1 MPVMEE
7 NKFETAKVAL
17 EKKFEFEPIEK
28 KISELGWDKDN
39 NIIITY
45 YQNVIGYLENTKQV
59 CGFMDWFDKEKNDID
74 VRNFN
79 VSNVSSLLKQF
90 YVWFFDKKHEQY
102 TKVETMDEEQDTT
115 NDLYHDTA
123 DENELNACVHVDN
136 SEIMESLSD
145 LTTIVKETNTSVQ
158 DFRKEEASAK
168 TYGVVVSME
177 GMLKQQMKKQTMKK
191 ASFEQVE
198 GLSKDVKGLIN
209 KSESM
214 QTVVERIDGALPKTV
229 EKMYTSIDITKAFLV
244 GIGACVGAFFIV
256 SLGIWVIKLI
266 F

>member
-45 YQNVIGYLENTKQV
+45 YQNIIGSLDTAKKV
-59 CGFMDWFDKEKNDID
+59 CNFMDWFDKEKNGVD
-74 VRNFN
+74 VTNFN
-79 VSNVSSLLKQF
+79 VSTVSSLLKK
-90 YVWFFDKKHEQY
+90 YRIWVVDSGRSEN
-102 TKVETMDEEQDTT
+102 VETMMDEQDTS

-123 DENELNACVHVDN
+123 NENELNSYGCVDN
-136 SEIMESLSD
+136 SQVIESLD
-145 LTTIVKETNTSVQ
+145 NLTQVVNETQKTVNEINENDTTL
-158 DFRKEEASAK
+158 K
-168 TYGVVVSME
+168 TYEAVGSME
-177 GMLKQQMKKQTMKK
+177 KLLRNQMKKQTMKK

-198 GLSKDVKGLIN
+198 GLSNDVKGLIN

-214 QTVVERIDGALPKTV
+214 QTVVERIDKALPKKV
-229 EKMYTSIDITKAFLV
+229 EKMFTAFDLTKAFFA
-244 GIGACVGAFFIV
+244 G
-256 SLGIWVIKLI
+256 LGTAVLLIKLVQVA

>member
-90 YVWFFDKKHEQY
+90 YVWFFDKKREQY
-102 TKVETMDEEQDTT
+102 TEVEIMAEEQDTT

-123 DENELNACVHVDN
+123 DENESKACVHVDN

-145 LTTIVKETNTSVQ
+145 LTTIAKDTNTSVQ

-177 GMLKQQMKKQTMKK
+177 GLLKEQMKKQTMKK

-198 GLSKDVKGLIN
+198 GLSNDVKGLIN

-214 QTVVERIDGALPKTV
+214 QTIVERIDKALPKKV
-229 EKMYTSIDITKAFLV
+229 EKMFTAFDLTKAFFAGLCTAV
-244 GIGACVGAFFIV
+244 
-256 SLGIWVIKLI
+256 LLIKLVQVA

>member
-123 DENELNACVHVDN
+123 DENESNACVHVDN

-214 QTVVERIDGALPKTV
+214 QTVVERIDGALPKKV
-229 EKMYTSIDITKAFLV
+229 EKMFTAFDLTKAFFA
-244 GIGACVGAFFIV
+244 G
-256 SLGIWVIKLI
+256 LGTAVLLIKLVQVA

>member
-17 EKKFEFEPIEK
+17 EKKFEFDSIVK
-28 KISELGWDKDN
+28 KIEELGWDKDN

-45 YQNVIGYLENTKQV
+45 YQNIIGSLDTTEKV
-59 CGFMDWFDKEKNDID
+59 CGFMDWFDKEKNGVD
-74 VRNFN
+74 VTNFN
-79 VSNVSSLLKQF
+79 VSTVSSLLKK
-90 YVWFFDKKHEQY
+90 YRIWVVDSGRTEN
-102 TKVETMDEEQDTT
+102 VETMIDEQDTS
-115 NDLYHDTA
+115 NDLYNDTS
-123 DENELNACVHVDN
+123 DEHETNACCVDN
-136 SEIMESLSD
+136 SQVIESLD
-145 LTTIVKETNTSVQ
+145 NLTRVVYDTHKTVNDINENDVTL
-158 DFRKEEASAK
+158 K
-168 TYGVVVSME
+168 TYEAIGSME
-177 GMLKQQMKKQTMKK
+177 KLLRNQMKQKTMKK

-229 EKMYTSIDITKAFLV
+229 EKMYTSIDITKSFLV
-244 GIGACVGAFFIV
+244 GIGACIGVFFIV
-256 SLGIWVIKLI
+256 GLGIRIIKLL

>member
-17 EKKFEFEPIEK
+17 EKKFEFDSIVK
-28 KISELGWDKDN
+28 KIEELGWDKDN

-45 YQNVIGYLENTKQV
+45 YQNIIGSLDTTEKV
-59 CGFMDWFDKEKNDID
+59 CGFMDWFDKEKNGVD
-74 VRNFN
+74 VTNFN
-79 VSNVSSLLKQF
+79 VSTVSSLLKK
-90 YVWFFDKKHEQY
+90 YRIWVVDSGRTEN
-102 TKVETMDEEQDTT
+102 VEAMIDEQDTS
-115 NDLYHDTA
+115 NDLYNDTS
-123 DENELNACVHVDN
+123 DEHETNACCVDN
-136 SEIMESLSD
+136 SQVIESLD
-145 LTTIVKETNTSVQ
+145 NLTRVVYDTHKTVNDINENDVTL
-158 DFRKEEASAK
+158 K
-168 TYGVVVSME
+168 TYEAIGSME
-177 GMLKQQMKKQTMKK
+177 KLLRNQMKQKTMKK

-229 EKMYTSIDITKAFLV
+229 EKMYTSIDITKSFLV
-244 GIGACVGAFFIV
+244 GIGACIGVFFIV
-256 SLGIWVIKLI
+256 GLGIRIIKLL